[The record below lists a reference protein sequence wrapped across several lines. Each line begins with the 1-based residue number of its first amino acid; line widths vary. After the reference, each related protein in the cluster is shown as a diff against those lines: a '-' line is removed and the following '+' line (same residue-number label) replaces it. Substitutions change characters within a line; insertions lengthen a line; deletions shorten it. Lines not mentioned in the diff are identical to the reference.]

1 MTFARPEFLAAAL
14 ATPLAA
20 YWLART
26 WRRGRDASLAELGD
40 PAVLERAGVV
50 LDDRTRRWRWML
62 RTLALTCVML
72 ALARPQGDTQ
82 DTRSG
87 RSGRDLIVALD
98 LSRSMGVQDADGTR
112 LQRAR
117 ILAADLAERLGGDR
131 FGLVIFGG
139 AAFLQL
145 PLTAD
150 HAVFEQFLEAASP
163 EAIDDP
169 GSDVAA
175 ALDVARTVFEHEG
188 GEGHRG
194 IIVLSDGE
202 RSEGRLQEPIDE
214 LVSARMPVFAIG
226 IGTPRGGFVPADPA
240 AKSDSGSRWHLD
252 NIGRPVE
259 SRLDEAALKRIA
271 TATGGFY
278 ASWDDASARQEM
290 VTRIRKIAERP
301 LGTQRVTQHVELF
314 QWPLGLAVLLLLLE
328 AVAATL
334 GTTGRHKP
342 IHVVRPTRPTRLAA
356 EASAIAMLLLV
367 SCSGDT
373 GRYRHALGLYHDSEY
388 PEAFDA
394 FAALEKSKD
403 PKVQLAAGNAAYRV
417 NRYEDAEKSY
427 RRAAGD
433 RGIIGKAARFN
444 LGNSWFRAAQATP
457 QREYEFYGNAI
468 AAYEE
473 VLRIDPGDDDARWN
487 LELALRKQAE
497 YSTGGSPGRGGRAQ
511 AGAGDGNEQLDSEQ
525 EQAVGAMAGGGSGD
539 AAGESAEE
547 LSTDEA
553 RRLLEQV
560 EREQLS
566 EHEARPA
573 RRGTRAERDW

>member
-1 MTFARPEFLAAAL
+1 MTLARPEFLVVAAV
-14 ATPLAA
+14 TPLAA
-20 YWLART
+20 AWLVRT
-26 WRRGRDASLAELGD
+26 WSRKRAAALGALGD
-40 PAVLERAGVV
+40 PAVLARAGVV
-50 LDDRTRRWRWML
+50 LDDRTRRLRWIL
-62 RTLALTCVML
+62 RALALTCVML
-72 ALARPQGDTQ
+72 ALARPQGDAQ

-98 LSRSMGVQDADGTR
+98 LSRSMQVQDADGTR

-117 ILAADLAERLGGDR
+117 VLAADLADRMGGDR
-131 FGLVIFGG
+131 LGLVIFGG

-150 HAVFEQFLEAASP
+150 HAVFERFVEMASP

-169 GSDVAA
+169 GTDVAS

-188 GEGHRG
+188 GDGHRA

-202 RSEGRLQEPIDE
+202 RSEGRLQEPLDE
-214 LVSARMPVFAIG
+214 LVSARIPVFTIG
-226 IGTPRGGFVPADPA
+226 IGTPRGGFVPADPM

-252 NIGRPVE
+252 NIGRPAE
-259 SRLDEAALKRIA
+259 SRLDEEALKRIA

-290 VTRIRKIAERP
+290 VSRIRRIAERP

-314 QWPLGLAVLLLLLE
+314 QWPLALAVLLLLLE
-328 AVAATL
+328 AAVALSGAIP
-334 GTTGRHKP
+334 G
-342 IHVVRPTRPTRLAA
+342 VRPLRPLRPVRLAPR
-356 EASAIAMLLLV
+356 ASALLAALLA
-367 SCSGDT
+367 SCSGDAA
-373 GRYRHALGLYHDSEY
+373 RYRHALGLYHDSEY
-388 PEAFDA
+388 PAAFDA
-394 FAALEKSKD
+394 FTALEKSRD
-403 PKVQLAAGNAAYRV
+403 PRVQLAAGNAAYRV

-427 RRAAGD
+427 RRAAGAQ
-433 RGIIGKAARFN
+433 GIIGKAARFN
-444 LGNSWFRAAQATP
+444 LGNSWFRAAQAAP

-473 VLRIDPGDDDARWN
+473 VLRIDPTDEDARWN

-511 AGAGDGNEQLDSEQ
+511 AGVGDGNEEGLDSEQ

-547 LSTDEA
+547 LSSDEA

-566 EHEARPA
+566 EHDARPG
-573 RRGTRAERDW
+573 RRGGRAERDW